1 MATLIIIHEVE
12 NYQEWRAVYDSKS
25 SLADAFGRESASIY
39 RNTDDPDQ
47 VVVIETYAG
56 SDGIRELVANRE
68 LKAAMEEAG
77 VKGTPTLH
85 IVD

>member
-56 SDGIRELVANRE
+56 SDGIRELVDSGE
-68 LKAAMEEAG
+68 ITMS
-77 VKGTPTLH
+77 KGKGS
-85 IVD
+85 VYVE